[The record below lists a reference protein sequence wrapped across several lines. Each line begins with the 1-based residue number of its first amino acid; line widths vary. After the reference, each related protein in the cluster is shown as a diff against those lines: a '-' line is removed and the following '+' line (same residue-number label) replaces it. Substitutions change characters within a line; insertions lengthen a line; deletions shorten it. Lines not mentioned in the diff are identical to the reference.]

1 MKKKVWVAS
10 PICFVLAAAML
21 IMALISWFTGHKM
34 VFFIE
39 AVVAVVAILAI
50 AIVHIRFQSYV
61 YTSVKAAK
69 KVLFGKE
76 YDALE
81 QFTMPMAIVGEA
93 GDIVWANAAFLESA
107 GRARDC
113 RGENVMKF
121 LVPAHHPAGGG
132 GQRDGCDHR
141 GPAVYCICVKDGA
154 GAYPLLGGRH
164 LL

>member
-76 YDALE
+76 YDAL
-81 QFTMPMAIVGEA
+81 QNSFTMPMAIVGECGGYCLDQRRLSRRA
-93 GDIVWANAAFLESA
+93 RV
-107 GRARDC
+107 GRAI
-113 RGENVMKF
+113 
-121 LVPAHHPAGGG
+121 AAG
-132 GQRDGCDHR
+132 
-141 GPAVYCICVKDGA
+141 KM
-154 GAYPLLGGRH
+154 
-164 LL
+164 

>member
-76 YDALE
+76 SDALV
-81 QFTMPMAIVGEA
+81 QFTMPMALVGEA
-93 GDIVWANAAFLESA
+93 GDMGWANAGVLGRA

-121 LVPAHHPAGGG
+121 LSRTPSSRWWRP
-132 GQRDGCDHR
+132 
-141 GPAVYCICVKDGA
+141 K
-154 GAYPLLGGRH
+154 GRM
-164 LL
+164 

>member
-81 QFTMPMAIVGEA
+81 QFTMPMAIVGSISILEA
-93 GDIVWANAAFLESA
+93 
-107 GRARDC
+107 
-113 RGENVMKF
+113 MK
-121 LVPAHHPAGGG
+121 PADAT
-132 GQRDGCDHR
+132 
-141 GPAVYCICVKDGA
+141 
-154 GAYPLLGGRH
+154 GRH
-164 LL
+164 APNARSA